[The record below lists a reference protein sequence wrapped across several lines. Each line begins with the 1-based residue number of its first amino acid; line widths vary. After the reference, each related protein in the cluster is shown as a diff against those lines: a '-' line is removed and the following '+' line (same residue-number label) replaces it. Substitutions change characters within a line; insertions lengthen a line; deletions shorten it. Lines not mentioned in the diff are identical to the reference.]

1 MIVFIYRGYPFILS
15 PVHIIYRRFTKG
27 TMADSS
33 ADARNVRTNEEV
45 IIDGYLVGLRAFAE
59 EGRLKHIENLSKDL
73 ERLQG
78 KMPGIEQVHEALT
91 KVRREDSDQWVKNA
105 AYMLQVKISRIR
117 PDLRPPLI
125 YEEEHTAT

>member
-1 MIVFIYRGYPFILS
+1 
-15 PVHIIYRRFTKG
+15 
-27 TMADSS
+27 MADSS